1 MKLENTVKASIIL
14 SAGIVVAS
22 LFIGE
27 AAKDMKSNE
36 RYVTVKGLAEREV
49 KANKVIWPIAFN
61 DVSNDLNSLYESIE
75 SKNKTIVDYLKK
87 NGVKDSEISVASPS
101 VFDRMAQSYV
111 SENVKV
117 RYQISEVI
125 TVTSSDV
132 DKIMKLMSKQPEMLR
147 LGIAVGTNYEN
158 RVQYLYTSLNELKP
172 EMIEEATKNARQVA
186 DKFAEDAECNL
197 GSIKYAN
204 QGQFSITED
213 MNTPHIKK
221 IRVVTT
227 VDYFLK

>member
-87 NGVKDSEISVASPS
+87 NFFLIIIIQKL
-101 VFDRMAQSYV
+101 SY
-111 SENVKV
+111 
-117 RYQISEVI
+117 Q
-125 TVTSSDV
+125 
-132 DKIMKLMSKQPEMLR
+132 
-147 LGIAVGTNYEN
+147 
-158 RVQYLYTSLNELKP
+158 
-172 EMIEEATKNARQVA
+172 
-186 DKFAEDAECNL
+186 
-197 GSIKYAN
+197 
-204 QGQFSITED
+204 
-213 MNTPHIKK
+213 
-221 IRVVTT
+221 
-227 VDYFLK
+227 